1 MSSRRHTLAA
11 TERRMKRQLGKH
23 HLDLLKAQ
31 KPTPK
36 VLEHGGYKLRDAAT
50 GKIVFGEKS
59 YEFSAS
65 LEDVEAYL
73 DALDNAEN

>member
-1 MSSRRHTLAA
+1 MSSRRDTLAA
-11 TERRMKRQLGKH
+11 TERRIKRRLGKH
-23 HLDLLKAQ
+23 NLDLLKAQ

-36 VLEHGGYKLRDAAT
+36 VLAQGGYKLRDAET
-50 GKIVFGEKS
+50 GQIVFGETS

-73 DALDNAEN
+73 DQLDA

>member
-11 TERRMKRQLGKH
+11 QERLVKRQLGR
-23 HLDLLKAQ
+23 LNIDLLKAQ

-36 VLEHGGYKLRDAAT
+36 VLAHGGYKLRDAAT
-50 GKIVFGEKS
+50 GKIVFGETG

-65 LEDVEAYL
+65 LEDIEAYL
-73 DALDNAEN
+73 EARQD